1 MSNLAVRGLDEA
13 GTLVTDGL
21 GNPDGVTF
29 TSSLGGSITM
39 NGALS
44 AVFISGVGGE
54 LNQGGIRIDID
65 LGI

>member
-1 MSNLAVRGLDEA
+1 VRGLDEA

-29 TSSLGGSITM
+29 FSALGGTITM
-39 NGALS
+39 SGALS
-44 AVFISGVGGE
+44 AIFIPGGAGDDQK
-54 LNQGGIRIDID
+54 NQGGIRIDID